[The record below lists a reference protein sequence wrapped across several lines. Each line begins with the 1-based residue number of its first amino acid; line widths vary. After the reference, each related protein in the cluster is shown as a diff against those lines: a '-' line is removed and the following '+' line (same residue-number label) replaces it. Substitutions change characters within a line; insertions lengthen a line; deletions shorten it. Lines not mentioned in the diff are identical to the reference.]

1 MFAELWG
8 LVTGTSSKLTYFIHS
23 RQFWMLLFTDFG
35 SHYDPNI
42 SGTPGFGY
50 VELVKTRSFGL
61 FQLVLYVIIH

>member
-1 MFAELWG
+1 MENSAKLALLAYFG
-8 LVTGTSSKLTYFIHS
+8 HFCMILV
-23 RQFWMLLFTDFG
+23 TDFG